1 MSDFTVDRD
10 TEGRLPRATAAR
22 NAREVAAL
30 STRRQGIPAG
40 VWGMAM
46 VAASEVTL
54 FGTFVGSYFY
64 LRFNASQWPP
74 AGIPRP
80 ELLTPLVLAGVL
92 AATAAPMALAARA
105 ASAGRLGRVRALVAS
120 ALVVQ
125 CGYFVYAVHDFQQQL
140 HVFTPSTNAY
150 GSLYYV
156 LLGADHAHVFLGLLL
171 DVWLL
176 GKLSTG
182 LTSYRATATRVVAL
196 YWHAVI
202 AITIVV
208 TGTLLSA
215 AA

>member
-1 MSDFTVDRD
+1 MSDFTVDRS
-10 TEGRLPRATAAR
+10 TEALVPRASSAR

-30 STRRQGIPAG
+30 SARRQGLPIG

-46 VAASEVTL
+46 VVASEVTL

-64 LRFNASQWPP
+64 LRFNAAHWPP
-74 AGIPRP
+74 DGIPRP

-92 AATAAPMALAARA
+92 ATTAVPMELAARA
-105 ASAGRLGRVRALVAS
+105 ASAGRLDLVRALVAA
-120 ALVVQ
+120 ALLVQ
-125 CGYFVYAVHDFQQQL
+125 CGYFAYAVHDFQRQL
-140 HVFTPSTNAY
+140 LVFTPSTDAY

-156 LLGADHAHVFLGLLL
+156 LLGADHAHVFVGLLL
-171 DVWLL
+171 DLWLL
-176 GKLSTG
+176 GKLATG

-196 YWHAVI
+196 YWYAVI
-202 AITIVV
+202 GITLVV

>member
-1 MSDFTVDRD
+1 MSDFTVDRG
-10 TEGRLPRATAAR
+10 TEALVPRATSAR
-22 NAREVAAL
+22 NAREVATL
-30 STRRQGIPAG
+30 SGRRHGLPVG

-46 VAASEVTL
+46 LVASEVTL

-64 LRFNASQWPP
+64 LRFNAAQWPP

-80 ELLTPLVLAGVL
+80 ELLTPLVLAGAL
-92 AATAAPMALAARA
+92 ATTAAPMELAARA
-105 ASAGRLGRVRALVAS
+105 ASAGRLGLVRALVAT
-120 ALVVQ
+120 ALLVQ
-125 CGYFVYAVHDFQQQL
+125 CGYFAYAVHDLRQQL

-156 LLGADHAHVFLGLLL
+156 LLGADHAHVFVGLLL
-171 DVWLL
+171 DLWLL
-176 GKLSTG
+176 GRLTTG

-202 AITIVV
+202 AITLVV
-208 TGTLLSA
+208 TGTVLSA

>member
-1 MSDFTVDRD
+1 MSDFTVDRR
-10 TEGRLPRATAAR
+10 TETLVARTTSAR
-22 NAREVAAL
+22 NGREVAAI
-30 STRRQGIPAG
+30 SARRQGLPVG

-46 VAASEVTL
+46 VVASEVTL

-64 LRFNASQWPP
+64 LRFNAAHWPP
-74 AGIPRP
+74 SGIPRP
-80 ELLTPLVLAGVL
+80 ELLTPLVLAGAL
-92 AATAAPMALAARA
+92 ATTAAPMELAARA
-105 ASAGRLGRVRALVAS
+105 ASVGRVGLVRALVAT
-120 ALVVQ
+120 ALLVQ
-125 CGYFVYAVHDFQQQL
+125 CGYFGYAAHDFRQQL
-140 HVFTPSTNAY
+140 RVFTPSTNAY

-171 DVWLL
+171 DLWLL
-176 GKLSTG
+176 GKLATG

-202 AITIVV
+202 AITLVV